1 MAGENESH
9 GGGCRA
15 MLVVGRPCLLRGRI
29 GEWVV
34 ACGRGGVPESFVS
47 FGAGRA
53 ARRGE
58 F

>member
-1 MAGENESH
+1 MG
-9 GGGCRA
+9 A
-15 MLVVGRPCLLRGRI
+15 MLVVVEPGGWEAMLRGRI